1 MCNLYKK
8 RLKSDALKVASEFEV
23 RENMPKEKTKIKSRK
38 IAESLFQVF
47 LILFGFILGS
57 LGTGY
62 WQRRETRLEKESL
75 SKIIKIG
82 IERELL
88 ISKKLREFLIAKK
101 DIERLIPEGFNSLH
115 DYSLYFSAKDR
126 FGLLEDEILI
136 RLDAFH
142 RSLETCRN
150 MKNLFQEGLL
160 YCRRNK
166 GKKLPDGY
174 LQVYLNCLDLVI
186 IKGEKVISSIDK
198 NHPNLADFDTEVS
211 EDPTINIIDIPGYD
225 ANE

>member
-1 MCNLYKK
+1 
-8 RLKSDALKVASEFEV
+8 
-23 RENMPKEKTKIKSRK
+23 MPKGKPKIKTRK
-38 IAESLFQVF
+38 IEERLFQVF

-57 LGTGY
+57 FGTAY
-62 WQRRETRLEKESL
+62 WQGRQTRLEKESI

-82 IERELL
+82 IQRELL
-88 ISKKLREFLIAKK
+88 ISRKLREFLIAKK
-101 DIERLIPEGFNSLH
+101 DVERLIPEGFNSLH

-150 MKNLFQEGLL
+150 MKDLFQEGLL

-174 LQVYLNCLDLVI
+174 LQVYLNCLELVI

-198 NHPNLADFDTEVS
+198 NHPNLAHFDTEVS